1 MIIRRTLLRIP
12 KTKNK
17 AAADHP
23 DAHFVDRED
32 GGCFYG
38 KAVGFRSDA
47 RI

>member
-1 MIIRRTLLRIP
+1 MP
-12 KTKNK
+12 CQ

>member
-1 MIIRRTLLRIP
+1 MCQ
-12 KTKNK
+12 

-38 KAVGFRSDA
+38 KPLVSCSDA

>member
-1 MIIRRTLLRIP
+1 MRVRLRQIILTRI
-12 KTKNK
+12 
-17 AAADHP
+17 
-23 DAHFVDRED
+23 FVDRED